1 MIGLW
6 SIGMMISNI
15 GEIGEG
21 IELLTMHDAKRL
33 ELKSVA
39 FIAYEEDILPAG
51 SRLLMARDE
60 ADIDEIMAT
69 ERHLFY
75 VAFSRARENVW
86 VSCGGLP
93 SEFLIDLS
101 D

>member
-6 SIGMMISNI
+6 SIGMMISDI

-33 ELKSVA
+33 EFKSVA
-39 FIAYEEDILPAG
+39 FIACEEDILPAG

-60 ADIDEIMAT
+60 AEIDEIMAT
-69 ERHLFY
+69 ERHLF
-75 VAFSRARENVW
+75 
-86 VSCGGLP
+86 
-93 SEFLIDLS
+93 
-101 D
+101 

>member
-1 MIGLW
+1 MT
-6 SIGMMISNI
+6 ISDI

-33 ELKSVA
+33 EFKSVA
-39 FIAYEEDILPAG
+39 IIACEEDILPAG
-51 SRLLMARDE
+51 SRLITARDE

-86 VSCGGLP
+86 VSYGGLP

>member
-1 MIGLW
+1 MR
-6 SIGMMISNI
+6 ISDI

-21 IELLTMHDAKRL
+21 VELLTMHDAKRL

-39 FIAYEEDILPAG
+39 FIACEEDILPAG

-69 ERHLFY
+69 ERHLVY
-75 VAFSRARENVW
+75 VAFSRARENVQ
-86 VSCGGLP
+86 VSCSGGP
-93 SEFLIDLS
+93 AEFLTDLS